1 MWRGNAWPATLLI
14 AGMVVYGLFVSLS
27 MTTWNDYSRLA
38 SDAVFFES
46 IGISLYVALS
56 STVLSVLV
64 GAILADYFAR
74 RTGFTEQLLA
84 LPLFIPHLGAAYLSI
99 LYLSDLPVIGP
110 HEANHL
116 SIILTYLYKEVPF
129 VFFYLL
135 PVYRRLD
142 HRYEELGLMLG
153 LSRMRRLWHGK
164 GVFLL
169 FPVLEAAFIVFAF
182 TLFAYEVPALLGV
195 TYPKMIGVY
204 AFDLYTQGDLSSQPA
219 AFAISVVLTVS
230 LLVVLLTFTRFVR
243 PLTERISKG
252 RAE

>member
-14 AGMVVYGLFVSLS
+14 AGMVGYGLFVSLS
-27 MTTWNDYSRLA
+27 MTTWTDYRQLL
-38 SDAVFFES
+38 SDSVFLES
-46 IGISLYVALS
+46 IGLSLYVAVS
-56 STVLSVLV
+56 STSLSVMI
-64 GAILADYFAR
+64 GALLAAFFAKQ
-74 RTGFTEQLLA
+74 TGWAAQLLA
-84 LPLFIPHLGAAYLSI
+84 IPLFIPHLGAAYLSL

-110 HEANHL
+110 HEGNHF
-116 SIILTYLYKEVPF
+116 SIILTYLYKEIPF

-153 LSRMRRLWHGK
+153 LSRLRRFWHGK

-204 AFDLYTQGDLSSQPA
+204 AFDLYTQGDLSSQPT
-219 AFAISVVLTVS
+219 AFAISVVLTGM
-230 LLVVLLTFTRFVR
+230 LFVLLLLFTRLIR
-243 PLTERISKG
+243 PLTDRISKG
-252 RAE
+252 RSE